1 MVDVDPSGN
10 IVSTLKARARILH
23 RDLKEQDP
31 EAQARLRRL
40 PDLRKLDGEALAQA
54 VQRRHCLKV
63 IARHHGFN
71 GWSHAVEVLTK
82 DEPAGFGKLLCP
94 ERCEILTNV
103 WCRSHEEA
111 LEAQAQYGGVIFP
124 YMHQFL
130 IASPAY
136 MGELGLDP
144 ADPDL
149 AAIGPDWSVPLDSAA
164 RRRVCEKIV
173 VANMAWEDG

>member
-1 MVDVDPSGN
+1 MVDVDL
-10 IVSTLKARARILH
+10 ISTLKARARILH
-23 RDLKEQDP
+23 RKLKEQDP

-63 IARHHGFN
+63 IARGHGFN

-136 MGELGLDP
+136 FTELGLDP
-144 ADPDL
+144 AEIDL
-149 AAIGPDWSVPLDSAA
+149 AAIGPV
-164 RRRVCEKIV
+164 R
-173 VANMAWEDG
+173 

>member
-1 MVDVDPSGN
+1 MVDVDL
-10 IVSTLKARARILH
+10 ISTLKARARILH
-23 RDLKEQDP
+23 RKLNELDP

-63 IARHHGFN
+63 IARGHGFN

-111 LEAQAQYGGVIFP
+111 LEAQAHYGGIILP

-130 IASPAY
+130 IAIPAY
-136 MGELGLDP
+136 IAELGLDP
-144 ADPDL
+144 ADSDL
-149 AAIGPDWSVPLDSAA
+149 AAVGPDWSAALDSAA

-173 VANMAWEDG
+173 AANLSWEDG